1 MVNGS
6 LVLNGP
12 LVNHEHRKLAGM
24 LVGQVGPPRK
34 TVVFLESGPGGP
46 PIANKDPR
54 LTFPGPMEIFHVWP
68 ANWIL
73 LHLLVLG
80 VLLCFFRYPLFGRPR
95 EPKPEATSD
104 FGKHID
110 ALASLLSRTG
120 DLTYA
125 TVARCALPTNEGTRK
140 GAGKPRT

>member
-1 MVNGS
+1 M
-6 LVLNGP
+6 
-12 LVNHEHRKLAGM
+12 
-24 LVGQVGPPRK
+24 
-34 TVVFLESGPGGP
+34 VFLESGPGGP

-125 TVARCALPTNEGTRK
+125 TARVALYQQTKERGREPANPERK
-140 GAGKPRT
+140 TPKT